1 MVRITFQII
10 VIVLAFS
17 LNPVNAA
24 LVFSFSP
31 TPLIATTDTVLTIK
45 SGWRERIQIFPSSD
59 PGFNANVVVNGNV
72 VNLDVVGGNGQIVFP
87 DIFTHVVNLG
97 QFAPGSYQLRLRYR
111 DQPTMPGIA
120 GFVNPGVAATA
131 NFTVEQG
138 SVLATQVPALTSSA
152 SMLLSLLV
160 LGMGAFAVRRR

>member
-1 MVRITFQII
+1 MKRIIFRVTLI
-10 VIVLAFS
+10 VFAFL

-45 SGWRERIQIFPSSD
+45 SGWRERIQIFPGG
-59 PGFNANVVVNGNV
+59 GFAANVVVNGNV

-97 QFAPGSYQLRLRYR
+97 QFTPGTYQLRLRYR
-111 DQPTMPGIA
+111 SLPTE
-120 GFVNPGVAATA
+120 PGVPGLLNPNIAATL
-131 NFTVEQG
+131 NFTVEPG
-138 SVLATQVPALTSSA
+138 PVLATQVPGLTSGS
-152 SMLLSLLV
+152 SILLSLLV
-160 LGMGAFAVRRR
+160 LGLGMLSMRRS